1 MILFLNV
8 LKQKKVPSISDSKNA
23 VYNQQKNNHHSSLT
37 YPQDPGTGFVQTN
50 PTREVVLLQCGQ
62 AAGGLNPDTGGAY
75 TVGK

>member
-8 LKQKKVPSISDSKNA
+8 LKQQKVPSIKTANILFTI
-23 VYNQQKNNHHSSLT
+23 NKKNNHHSSLT
-37 YPQDPGTGFVQTN
+37 YSKDPGTGFVQTN
-50 PTREVVLLQCGQ
+50 PTREAVLLRCGQ